1 MFVVLLQSSSMVN
14 QCQVFLAMHNGDVKT
29 YDLACLRKSKYSMP
43 NMWKLYQEMI
53 TKTGAPTLASPS
65 PYVYLNMPCVLSK
78 TTLSST
84 SVETVIHPRNLNLV
98 FVAYAGLLRQLSKGL
113 RLSDVVGRWCNLN

>member
-1 MFVVLLQSSSMVN
+1 
-14 QCQVFLAMHNGDVKT
+14 MHNGDVKT
-29 YDLACLRKSKYSMP
+29 YDLACLRKSNYSMP

-53 TKTGAPTLASPS
+53 TKTGAPTLTSPS
-65 PYVYLNMPCVLSK
+65 PCVYLNMPYVLSN

-98 FVAYAGLLRQLSKGL
+98 FVAYAGLLRKLSKGL
-113 RLSDVVGRWCNLN
+113 TLV